1 MEGPAS
7 LLTPG
12 VLCGEDGLNSEQGR
26 LFGSLFLRRGKAHLL
41 ISAKKTDIKVTFL
54 VTAVLLICKWL
65 QLLKVPVLFPKCLLR
80 DTKDPFYREGHY
92 RLSNFVAVTL
102 GPGLTGLLS
111 TMTSIQMGL
120 LGPAVGEGEGLSN
133 NLAGQLIS
141 TVPDHDLDGRRK
153 FPSKQISSDVS
164 SRPEGLPKPASC
176 S

>member
-1 MEGPAS
+1 M
-7 LLTPG
+7 LL
-12 VLCGEDGLNSEQGR
+12 V
-26 LFGSLFLRRGKAHLL
+26 
-41 ISAKKTDIKVTFL
+41 
-54 VTAVLLICKWL
+54 CKWL

-80 DTKDPFYREGHY
+80 DTKGPFYREGHY
-92 RLSNFVAVTL
+92 RLSNFLAVTL

-133 NLAGQLIS
+133 NSAGQLIR
-141 TVPDHDLDGRRK
+141 TVPDHDLDGLRK
-153 FPSKQISSDVS
+153 FPPKQIRSDVS